1 MFDVF
6 YLVEGQWIEDIGN
19 PFKGPRRKLATML
32 REGGSKQWKI
42 RRVN

>member
-1 MFDVF
+1 MFNIF
-6 YLVEGQWIEDIGN
+6 YLVEGQWIKDKEN

-32 REGGSKQWKI
+32 REGTKQWKI